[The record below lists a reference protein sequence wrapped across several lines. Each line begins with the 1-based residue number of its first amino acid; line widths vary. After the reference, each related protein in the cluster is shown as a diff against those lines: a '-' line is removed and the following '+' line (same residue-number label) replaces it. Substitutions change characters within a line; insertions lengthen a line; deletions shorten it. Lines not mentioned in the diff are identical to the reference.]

1 MLNRMARWVIM
12 IALLAGCRQLA
23 GLDDPLPNDGGSGGG
38 PYCYGT
44 GLVQVC
50 FDSEPS
56 GDLVITGATIDTN
69 GALGCATDVT
79 SGTLG
84 PCYVAASTI
93 SVPSGQTTLASGNL
107 ALVLVATDTITI
119 SGTLDAA
126 GHHQGSSSPAGGTF
140 ASCQAGTS
148 PASGTYGGGGQ
159 GGSFV
164 AKGGDGGD
172 GGGASGGGA
181 GAALPT
187 PTALHGG
194 CTGHSGGNQGGSG
207 GRGGGALY
215 LIANTSITV
224 DGRVDV
230 SGAGG
235 SSDGDNSGV
244 GGGAEGSGGMIGL
257 DAPTVNVTGA
267 VCAIGGSGAAGA
279 TGSSSQAGNDAT
291 GGVSA
296 CTPGTPGAGSGGAG
310 SGGAGATN
318 GMGMTGTMGNA
329 GGGGGGGGSSG
340 YVRIYGTRTG
350 SGAIQPPP

>member
-1 MLNRMARWVIM
+1 MLRGMVRWVIM
-12 IALLAGCRQLA
+12 IALLAGCRQIA
-23 GLDDPLPNDGGSGGG
+23 GLDDPLPGDGGGSGGG

-44 GLVQVC
+44 GLVKVC
-50 FDSEPS
+50 FANEPS
-56 GDLVITGATIDTN
+56 GDLAITGATIDTN

-79 SGTLG
+79 SG
-84 PCYVAASTI
+84 PSNCYVAASTI
-93 SVPSGQTTLASGNL
+93 SIPAGQTTVASGTL

-126 GHHQGSSSPAGGTF
+126 GHHQGTSSPAGGTF
-140 ASCQAGTS
+140 AGCQSGTS

-172 GGGASGGGA
+172 GGTQAGGAA
-181 GAALPT
+181 GAAVAT

-194 CTGHSGGNQGGSG
+194 CSGHSGGNQGGSG
-207 GRGGGALY
+207 GKGGGALY
-215 LIANTSITV
+215 LIANTAIAI

-235 SSDGDNSGV
+235 SGEGDSPGA
-244 GGGAEGSGGMIGL
+244 GGGAGGSGGMVGL

-267 VCAIGGSGAAGA
+267 VCAIGGSGAAGS
-279 TGSSSQAGNDAT
+279 TGSSSQSGNDAT
-291 GGVSA
+291 GGVA
-296 CTPGTPGAGSGGAG
+296 MCTAGTPGLGSGGAG

-318 GMGMTGTMGNA
+318 GMGTVGTVGTT

-340 YVRIYGTRTG
+340 YVRIDGTRAG
-350 SGAIQPPP
+350 GGAIQPPS